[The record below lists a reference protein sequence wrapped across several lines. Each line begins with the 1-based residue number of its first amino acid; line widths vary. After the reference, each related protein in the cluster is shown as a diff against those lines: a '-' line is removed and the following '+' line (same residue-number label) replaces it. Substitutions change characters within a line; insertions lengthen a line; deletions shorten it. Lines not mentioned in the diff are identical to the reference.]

1 MGGLS
6 RKLTAINDLRYH
18 GKDPIIL
25 DAGDLLFTVPSVV
38 DSNRASEIF
47 RGSAILDGFEKIGC
61 NAINVGY
68 QELAAGYDVLMELVS
83 KTSIPF
89 ISANLLDP
97 DTEEPIFKPYT
108 IIDRGGVTFGIIGL
122 TDLVPD
128 TIDRILVEDY
138 TLSGNI
144 YLTAMEDRVDMTV
157 LLVNSDRSTY
167 ADLHDLFPSADLIFT
182 SGSTFM
188 TRPMM
193 DQEENGPFVFSSG
206 REGRYLNQ
214 VDISLI
220 DESDRMV
227 NRSYYEAKI
236 RYLKKRIERYQDKD
250 PTISL
255 DDLYAD
261 SPNILA
267 NIRSNRETI
276 KQMEGVLSLRT
287 NSISFQNVAME
298 SKIKDDPEMLE
309 HVNRALE
316 QCNNLMVRQ

>member
-108 IIDRGGVTFGIIGL
+108 IIDRGGVTFGVIGL

-138 TLSGNI
+138 TLAGNI

-167 ADLHDLFPSADLIFT
+167 ADLHALFPSADLIFT

-193 DQEENGPFVFSSG
+193 NQEENGPFIFSSG

-214 VDISLI
+214 VDVSLI
-220 DESDRMV
+220 DENDSMV

-267 NIRSNRETI
+267 NIRSSRETI

-316 QCNNLMVRQ
+316 QCKDLMMRE

>member
-1 MGGLS
+1 
-6 RKLTAINDLRYH
+6 
-18 GKDPIIL
+18 
-25 DAGDLLFTVPSVV
+25 
-38 DSNRASEIF
+38 
-47 RGSAILDGFEKIGC
+47 
-61 NAINVGY
+61 
-68 QELAAGYDVLMELVS
+68 
-83 KTSIPF
+83 
-89 ISANLLDP
+89 
-97 DTEEPIFKPYT
+97 
-108 IIDRGGVTFGIIGL
+108 
-122 TDLVPD
+122 
-128 TIDRILVEDY
+128 
-138 TLSGNI
+138 
-144 YLTAMEDRVDMTV
+144 MTV

-167 ADLHDLFPSADLIFT
+167 ADLHALFPSADLIFT

-193 DQEENGPFVFSSG
+193 NQEENGPFIFSSG

-214 VDISLI
+214 VDVSLI
-220 DESDRMV
+220 DESNRMV

-316 QCNNLMVRQ
+316 QCNDLMVRQ

>member
-97 DTEEPIFKPYT
+97 ETEEPIFKPYT
-108 IIDRGGVTFGIIGL
+108 IIDRGGVTFGVIGL

-138 TLSGNI
+138 TLAGNI

-167 ADLHDLFPSADLIFT
+167 ADLHALFPSADLIFT

-193 DQEENGPFVFSSG
+193 NQEENGPFIFSSG

-214 VDISLI
+214 VDVSLI
-220 DESDRMV
+220 DENDSMV

-267 NIRSNRETI
+267 NIRSSRETI

-316 QCNNLMVRQ
+316 QCKDLMMRE